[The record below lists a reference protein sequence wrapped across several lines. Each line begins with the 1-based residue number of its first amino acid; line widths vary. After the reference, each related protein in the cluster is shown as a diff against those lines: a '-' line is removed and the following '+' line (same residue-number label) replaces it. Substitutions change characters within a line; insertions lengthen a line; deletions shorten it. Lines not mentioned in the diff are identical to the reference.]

1 MSVLLRVL
9 ALCLALLPMVAGADS
24 AAQRRQ
30 LLFGHDDRVAIDDNS
45 VAPYAAIGKL
55 EMQSGAR
62 CSATLIAPDL
72 VATAAHCFA
81 TEPGRVDRPVSFM
94 AGYRDGRGQAIYR
107 ATGMQVPP
115 GFRHGVHQVG
125 ERLFIRTRAAPFDI
139 ALVRVT
145 RLRGR
150 ADIAPM
156 PAFDGDRDALR
167 DALTR
172 RDNRVEQAG
181 YAYDHREQLYTHRDC
196 RVTALN
202 DDNTLSHRCDTLSG
216 DSGSPIWLETAD
228 GPRLIAVQ
236 SAAPTADRRAS
247 ADNTAVTL
255 LQIASRP

>member
-1 MSVLLRVL
+1 MIGETLNQVHQRLSQPFISVP
-9 ALCLALLPMVAGADS
+9 AS
-24 AAQRRQ
+24 AALGDLGPELVGESRRLRSQ
-30 LLFGHDDRVAIDDNS
+30 SVTAI
-45 VAPYAAIGKL
+45 L
-55 EMQSGAR
+55 AR
-62 CSATLIAPDL
+62 QHVKRL
-72 VATAAHCFA
+72 
-81 TEPGRVDRPVSFM
+81 GRVDRPVSFM